1 MILVR
6 EGYNFAIV
14 DLAKPKP
21 VGRIDGIGKASYRTI
36 GKNSVK
42 DPGVG
47 TAKTGGPECRF
58 GGIGVFVI
66 GQR

>member
-21 VGRIDGIGKASYRTI
+21 VGRIHGVSKASYRSI
-36 GKNSVK
+36 GKNSIK
-42 DPGVG
+42 DHGVG
-47 TAKTGGPECRF
+47 TAKTGGPEIGF